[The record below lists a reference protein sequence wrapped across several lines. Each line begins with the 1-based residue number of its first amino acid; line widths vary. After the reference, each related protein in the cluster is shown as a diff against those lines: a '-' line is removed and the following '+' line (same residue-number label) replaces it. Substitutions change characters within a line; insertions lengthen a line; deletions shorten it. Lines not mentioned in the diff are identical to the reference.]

1 MPVILRYLLNKD
13 KSQTFFFFLM
23 LDQLKAKYLP
33 PPSSR
38 LGAEGLFF
46 HGHWVYFCFL
56 YDYYV
61 KSTESVK
68 KKH

>member
-1 MPVILRYLLNKD
+1 MSSKRDASDSTLSAKQGQISD
-13 KSQTFFFFLM
+13 FFFFLM

-46 HGHWVYFCFL
+46 HGH
-56 YDYYV
+56 
-61 KSTESVK
+61 
-68 KKH
+68 